1 MTNENRE
8 REIAEI
14 SGCVDLLK
22 GLIRLAQGSATDVTG
37 MAAKL
42 TSTLKREQAVLA
54 ELRGGMKEGSE

>member
-1 MTNENRE
+1 MNAENRE

-22 GLIRLAQGSATDVTG
+22 GLIGLAQGSATDVTG

-54 ELRGGMKEGSE
+54 ELRRGMKEGSE

>member
-1 MTNENRE
+1 MNVEQRE

-22 GLIRLAQGSATDVTG
+22 ELIGLAQGSATDVTG

-54 ELRGGMKEGSE
+54 ELRRGMKAGSE